1 MARTTATPA
10 RGARKSSRWTTFGWI
25 AAATVIIVAL
35 ILTEQVALL
44 YVLATL
50 SVTALLMIV
59 AMADLG
65 GTRQPLTEPAPN
77 DDSAAVGDNLS
88 ASPRGSRETARRR

>member
-1 MARTTATPA
+1 MARTTATTTT
-10 RGARKSSRWTTFGWI
+10 GGRKNRRRTTFIWI
-25 AAATVIIVAL
+25 AAAAAIIVAL
-35 ILTEQVALL
+35 IWTEQVALL

-65 GTRQPLTEPAPN
+65 GAQRPLTAPG
-77 DDSAAVGDNLS
+77 DDSAAAGD
-88 ASPRGSRETARRR
+88 GSSDARVRLNKVKL

>member
-1 MARTTATPA
+1 MARTTGTTTG
-10 RGARKSSRWTTFGWI
+10 GARKGNRRTTLIWI
-25 AAATVIIVAL
+25 AASVVIIVAL
-35 ILTEQVALL
+35 IWTEQVALL

-65 GTRQPLTEPAPN
+65 GAQRPLAGSAPN
-77 DDSAAVGDNLS
+77 DDSAAAGDGS
-88 ASPRGSRETARRR
+88 ATARVARNMSKQS

>member
-1 MARTTATPA
+1 MARTTATTTG
-10 RGARKSSRWTTFGWI
+10 GARKSNRRMTLIWI
-25 AAATVIIVAL
+25 AAATAIIVAL
-35 ILTEQVALL
+35 IWTEQVALL

-65 GTRQPLTEPAPN
+65 GAQRPLTGTAPN
-77 DDSAAVGDNLS
+77 DDSAALGDGSGTARVARNLS
-88 ASPRGSRETARRR
+88 KQR

>member
-1 MARTTATPA
+1 MAQRTATTT
-10 RGARKSSRWTTFGWI
+10 GARKSNRRTTLLWI
-25 AAATVIIVAL
+25 AAATAVIVAL
-35 ILTEQVALL
+35 IWTEQVALL

-65 GTRQPLTEPAPN
+65 GSRRPLTEPAPN
-77 DDSAAVGDNLS
+77 DDSAAAGDGLS
-88 ASPRGSRETARRR
+88 ATNARARAATRR